1 MEGLD
6 KINLSVD
13 KIEHLP
19 LFFKTIYYNQITD
32 IAEEMKLFKYN
43 SLLQCLYMRDY
54 YSNRRI
60 CKTVDFSIFNK
71 ETINEKK

>member
-32 IAEEMKLFKYN
+32 IAEEMKLFKYTMFIYER
-43 SLLQCLYMRDY
+43 LL
-54 YSNRRI
+54 
-60 CKTVDFSIFNK
+60 F
-71 ETINEKK
+71 